1 MAHHSSGAEIQ
12 RASEMTG
19 SGNRAQASFICVSL
33 NPAIDKRLRLDALK
47 PGRVNRATEA
57 IPAPGGKAAHVA
69 MVLRALGA
77 DPLWLG
83 FSGGP
88 NGDSLLQGLR
98 ALSIRAEGVPTAAET
113 RMNLE
118 ILEESGSVTEILEPG
133 ARVTPAER
141 ESLLR
146 AFETALELN
155 PNAIVVMSG
164 SLPPGLLKD
173 EFATLVKIGR
183 RRGAR
188 LFLDTSGE
196 PLKLGLQQR
205 PDFAKPNQEEAEWLI
220 GRTIDGA
227 ASAAAALEKFVQDG
241 PHAAAI
247 SLGANGLVWRG
258 PSSGNSNAGAFLAVP
273 PKLEA
278 ASAVGSGDATIAGFA
293 FAASQNLEPAD
304 TLRLA
309 VACGAANCLAD
320 LPGRVR
326 LHDVERLRDQVQ
338 VQALR

>member
-1 MAHHSSGAEIQ
+1 
-12 RASEMTG
+12 MTG
-19 SGNRAQASFICVSL
+19 SGSRSQASFICISL
-33 NPAIDKRLRLDALK
+33 NPAIDKRLRLDSLK
-47 PGRVNRATEA
+47 PGRVNRAFEA
-57 IPAPGGKAAHVA
+57 IPAPGGKSAHVA

-83 FSGGP
+83 FTGGP
-88 NGDSLLQGLR
+88 NGDSLLKGLR
-98 ALSIRAEGVPTAAET
+98 ALSIRAEGVPAAAET

-118 ILEESGSVTEILEPG
+118 ILEEDGSVTEILEPG

-141 ESLLR
+141 ESFLR
-146 AFETALELN
+146 AFETALELT
-155 PNAIVVMSG
+155 PKAIVIMSG

-183 RRGAR
+183 RHDA
-188 LFLDTSGE
+188 LIFLDTSGE

-220 GRTIDGA
+220 GRTIDGTSSA
-227 ASAAAALEKFVQDG
+227 ASALRTLVREG
-241 PHAAAI
+241 PRSAAI
-247 SLGANGLVWRG
+247 SLGANGLVWLG
-258 PSSGNSNAGAFLAVP
+258 SAGSEAFVAVP

-293 FAASQNLEPAD
+293 FAASQNLGPAD
-304 TLRLA
+304 MLRLA
-309 VACGAANCLAD
+309 VACGAANCLAE

-326 LHDVERLRDQVQ
+326 LHDIERLRDQVQ

>member
-1 MAHHSSGAEIQ
+1 MTIGGTGAQ
-12 RASEMTG
+12 S
-19 SGNRAQASFICVSL
+19 SFICVSL
-33 NPAIDKRLRLDALK
+33 NPAIDKRLRLDTLK

-57 IPAPGGKAAHVA
+57 IPAPGGKSAHVA

-98 ALSIRAEGVPTAAET
+98 ALSIRAEGVPTASET

-118 ILEESGSVTEILEPG
+118 ILEDNGSVTEILEPG
-133 ARVTPAER
+133 SRVTPAER

-183 RRGAR
+183 RNGAR
-188 LFLDTSGE
+188 IFLDTSGE
-196 PLKLGLQQR
+196 SLKLGLQQR

-220 GRTIDGA
+220 GRTIDGVASA
-227 ASAAAALEKFVQDG
+227 ASALKNLVREG
-241 PHAAAI
+241 PYSAAI
-247 SLGANGLVWRG
+247 SLGASGLVWLG
-258 PSSGNSNAGAFLAVP
+258 TDSTEAFLAAP

-293 FAASQNLEPAD
+293 FAAGQGLEPVD

-309 VACGAANCLAD
+309 VACGAANVLAD

-338 VQALR
+338 VQTIR

>member
-1 MAHHSSGAEIQ
+1 MTAGAS
-12 RASEMTG
+12 RT
-19 SGNRAQASFICVSL
+19 QASFVCVSL
-33 NPAIDKRLRLDALK
+33 NPAIDKRLRLDTLK
-47 PGRVNRATEA
+47 TGRVNRATEA
-57 IPAPGGKAAHVA
+57 IPAPGGKSAHVA

-118 ILEESGSVTEILEPG
+118 ILEEGGSVTEILEPG
-133 ARVTPAER
+133 ARITPAER

-155 PNAIVVMSG
+155 PNAFVIISG

-183 RRGAR
+183 RNGACI
-188 LFLDTSGE
+188 FLDTSGE

-227 ASAAAALEKFVQDG
+227 ASAASALKNLVREG
-241 PHAAAI
+241 PHSAAI
-247 SLGANGLVWRG
+247 SLGSNGLVWLG
-258 PSSGNSNAGAFLAVP
+258 PGSTEAFVAVP

-293 FAASQNLEPAD
+293 FAASRNLEPAD

-309 VACGAANCLAD
+309 VACGAANVLAD

-326 LHDVERLRDQVQ
+326 LHDVERLRGQVQ

>member
-1 MAHHSSGAEIQ
+1 MTSG
-12 RASEMTG
+12 ST
-19 SGNRAQASFICVSL
+19 RAQSSFICVSL
-33 NPAIDKRLRLDALK
+33 NPAIDKRLRLDALR
-47 PGRVNRATEA
+47 PGRVNRAVEA

-88 NGDSLLQGLR
+88 NGDALQQGLR
-98 ALSIRAEGVPTAAET
+98 DLSIRAEGVPTAAET
-113 RMNLE
+113 RTNLE
-118 ILEESGSVTEILEPG
+118 ILEENGSVTEILEPG

-155 PNAIVVMSG
+155 PNAIVVISG

-183 RRGAR
+183 RHDAR
-188 LFLDTSGE
+188 VFLDASGE

-205 PDFAKPNQEEAEWLI
+205 PNFAKPNQEEAEWLI

-227 ASAAAALEKFVQDG
+227 ASAASALRNLVREG
-241 PHAAAI
+241 PQSAAI
-247 SLGANGLVWRG
+247 SLGSNGLVWLG
-258 PSSGNSNAGAFLAVP
+258 AGSTEAFVAVP

-293 FAASQNLEPAD
+293 FAASQGLEPED

-309 VACGAANCLAD
+309 VACGAANVLAD

>member
-1 MAHHSSGAEIQ
+1 MTASG
-12 RASEMTG
+12 SP
-19 SGNRAQASFICVSL
+19 AQPSFICVSL
-33 NPAIDKRLRLDALK
+33 NPAIDKRLRLDSLK
-47 PGRVNRATEA
+47 PGRVNRALEA
-57 IPAPGGKAAHVA
+57 IPAPGGKSAHVA

-88 NGDSLLQGLR
+88 NGDALLQGLR

-118 ILEESGSVTEILEPG
+118 ILEENGTATEILEPG
-133 ARVTPAER
+133 AAVSPAER
-141 ESLLR
+141 ESFLR

-164 SLPPGLLKD
+164 SLPPGLRKD
-173 EFATLVKIGR
+173 EFATLVKISQQ
-183 RRGAR
+183 RGAR
-188 LFLDTSGE
+188 VFLDTSGE

-220 GRTIDGA
+220 GRTIDGNASA
-227 ASAAAALEKFVQDG
+227 ASALKDLVKDG
-241 PHAAAI
+241 PRSAAI
-247 SLGANGLVWRG
+247 SLGADGLAWYG
-258 PSSGNSNAGAFLAVP
+258 PDGWDPLVAVP
-273 PKLEA
+273 PKIEG

-293 FAASQNLEPAD
+293 FAASRNFEPPD
-304 TLRLA
+304 MLRFA
-309 VACGAANCLAD
+309 VACGAANVLAD

-326 LHDVERLRDQVQ
+326 LHDVERLRGQVK
-338 VQALR
+338 VQSLP

>member
-1 MAHHSSGAEIQ
+1 
-12 RASEMTG
+12 MTAG
-19 SGNRAQASFICVSL
+19 DSRAQASFVCVSL
-33 NPAIDKRLRLDALK
+33 NPAIDKRLRLDTLK
-47 PGRVNRATEA
+47 PGRVNRATEV
-57 IPAPGGKAAHVA
+57 IPAPGGKSAHVA

-83 FSGGP
+83 FTGGP
-88 NGDSLLQGLR
+88 NGESLLQGLR
-98 ALSIRAEGVPTAAET
+98 ALSIRAEGVPTASET

-118 ILEESGSVTEILEPG
+118 ILEENGSVTEILEPG

-155 PNAIVVMSG
+155 PNAIVILSG

-183 RRGAR
+183 RNRAR
-188 LFLDTSGE
+188 IFLDTSGE

-205 PDFAKPNQEEAEWLI
+205 PDFAKPNQEETEWLI
-220 GRTIDGA
+220 GRTIDGVASA
-227 ASAAAALEKFVQDG
+227 ASALKNLVREG
-241 PHAAAI
+241 PHSAAI
-247 SLGANGLVWRG
+247 SLGANGLVWLG
-258 PSSGNSNAGAFLAVP
+258 AGSSDAFLAIP

-309 VACGAANCLAD
+309 VACGAANVLAD

>member
-1 MAHHSSGAEIQ
+1 
-12 RASEMTG
+12 MTS

-33 NPAIDKRLRLDALK
+33 NPAIDKRLRLDTLK
-47 PGRVNRATEA
+47 TGRVNRALEA
-57 IPAPGGKAAHVA
+57 IPAPGGKSAHVA

-88 NGDSLLQGLR
+88 NGDALLQGLR

-118 ILEESGSVTEILEPG
+118 LIEENGTVTEILEPG
-133 ARVTPAER
+133 ARVSSAER
-141 ESLLR
+141 EALLR

-164 SLPPGLLKD
+164 SLPPGLPQD
-173 EFATLVKIGR
+173 EFATLVKLSQQ
-183 RRGAR
+183 RGAR
-188 LFLDTSGE
+188 VFLDTSGE

-220 GRTIDGA
+220 GRTIDGN
-227 ASAAAALEKFVQDG
+227 ASAAVALEDLVKVG
-241 PHAAAI
+241 PRSAAI

-258 PSSGNSNAGAFLAVP
+258 SGSSETFVAVP

-278 ASAVGSGDATIAGFA
+278 KSAVGSGDATIAGFA
-293 FAASQNLEPAD
+293 FAAAHHLEPAD

-309 VACGAANCLAD
+309 VACGAANVLAD

-326 LHDVERLRDQVQ
+326 LHDVERFRDQVQ
-338 VQALR
+338 VQAVG

>member
-1 MAHHSSGAEIQ
+1 
-12 RASEMTG
+12 MTG
-19 SGNRAQASFICVSL
+19 SGGRANASFICVSL

-47 PGRVNRATEA
+47 PGRVNRAIEVT
-57 IPAPGGKAAHVA
+57 PTPGGKSAHVA

-88 NGDSLLQGLR
+88 NGDALLQGLR
-98 ALSIRAEGVPTAAET
+98 ALSIRAEGIPTAADT

-118 ILEESGSVTEILEPG
+118 ILEESGIVTEVLEPG
-133 ARVTPAER
+133 ARVAPAER
-141 ESLLR
+141 EALLR

-173 EFATLVKIGR
+173 EFATLVKISR
-183 RRGAR
+183 RHNAR
-188 LFLDTSGE
+188 VFLDTSGE

-220 GRTIDGA
+220 GRTIDGNVSA
-227 ASAAAALEKFVQDG
+227 ASALKDLVKEG
-241 PHAAAI
+241 PRSAAI
-247 SLGANGLVWRG
+247 SLGADGLVWYG
-258 PSSGNSNAGAFLAVP
+258 PDGWDPLVAVP

-293 FAASQNLEPAD
+293 FAASRNFEPPD
-304 TLRLA
+304 MLRLA
-309 VACGAANCLAD
+309 VACGAANVLAD

-326 LHDVERLRDQVQ
+326 LHDVERLRAEVK
-338 VQALR
+338 VQAIR

>member
-1 MAHHSSGAEIQ
+1 MSG
-12 RASEMTG
+12 G
-19 SGNRAQASFICVSL
+19 STSAQSSFICVSL
-33 NPAIDKRLRLDALK
+33 NPAIDKRLRLDSLK
-47 PGRVNRATEA
+47 PGRVNRAIEA

-88 NGDSLLQGLR
+88 NGDALLQGLR
-98 ALSIRAEGVPTAAET
+98 ALSIRAEGIPTAAET

-118 ILEESGSVTEILEPG
+118 ILEENGTVTEILEGGPFIG
-133 ARVTPAER
+133 PAER
-141 ESLLR
+141 QTMLR

-155 PNAIVVMSG
+155 QNAIIVMSG
-164 SLPPGLLKD
+164 SLPPGLPKD
-173 EFATLVKIGR
+173 EFATLVKIAQQ
-183 RRGAR
+183 RGAR
-188 LFLDTSGE
+188 VFLDTSGE

-205 PDFAKPNQEEAEWLI
+205 PDFAKPNQEETEWLI
-220 GRTIDGA
+220 GRTIDGNASA
-227 ASAAAALEKFVQDG
+227 ASALEELVKHG
-241 PHAAAI
+241 PISAAI
-247 SLGANGLVWRG
+247 SLGSKGLVWRG
-258 PSSGNSNAGAFLAVP
+258 HGSSDAFVAVP

-293 FAASQNLEPAD
+293 FAASQGLEPAD

-309 VACGAANCLAD
+309 VACGAANVLAD

>member
-1 MAHHSSGAEIQ
+1 MTNSG
-12 RASEMTG
+12 T
-19 SGNRAQASFICVSL
+19 RAQSSFICVSL

-47 PGRVNRATEA
+47 VGGVNRALEA
-57 IPAPGGKAAHVA
+57 TPTPGGKSAHVA

-98 ALSIRAEGVPTAAET
+98 ALSIRAEGVPTATET
-113 RMNLE
+113 RTNLE
-118 ILEESGSVTEILEPG
+118 ILGENGSVTEILEPG

-141 ESLLR
+141 EALLR

-155 PNAIVVMSG
+155 SNAIVIMSG

-183 RRGAR
+183 RHEAR
-188 LFLDTSGE
+188 VFLDTSGE

-227 ASAAAALEKFVQDG
+227 ASAASALKNLVREG
-241 PHAAAI
+241 PQSAAI
-247 SLGANGLVWRG
+247 SLGANGLVWLG
-258 PSSGNSNAGAFLAVP
+258 PRSAEAFVAIP

-293 FAASQNLEPAD
+293 FAASQNLELVD

-309 VACGAANCLAD
+309 VACGAANVLAD
-320 LPGRVR
+320 HPGRVR
-326 LHDVERLRDQVQ
+326 LRDVERLRDQVQ

>member
-1 MAHHSSGAEIQ
+1 MARDSPGVEIG
-12 RASEMTG
+12 RTSEMTAG
-19 SGNRAQASFICVSL
+19 ASRTQASFVCVSL
-33 NPAIDKRLRLDALK
+33 NPAIDKRLRLDTLK

-57 IPAPGGKAAHVA
+57 IPAPGGKSAHVA

-98 ALSIRAEGVPTAAET
+98 SLSIRAEGVPTAAET

-118 ILEESGSVTEILEPG
+118 ILEENGSVTEILEPG

-146 AFETALELN
+146 AFETALELT
-155 PNAIVVMSG
+155 PNAFVIISG

-183 RRGAR
+183 RNGAR
-188 LFLDTSGE
+188 IFLDTSGE

-220 GRTIDGA
+220 GRTIDGVASA
-227 ASAAAALEKFVQDG
+227 ASALKNLVREG
-241 PHAAAI
+241 PQSAAI
-247 SLGANGLVWRG
+247 SLGSNGLVWLG
-258 PSSGNSNAGAFLAVP
+258 PGSAEAFVAVP

-293 FAASQNLEPAD
+293 FAASQNLEPAE

-309 VACGAANCLAD
+309 VACGAANVLAD

>member
-1 MAHHSSGAEIQ
+1 MNSSG
-12 RASEMTG
+12 T
-19 SGNRAQASFICVSL
+19 RAQSSFVCVSL
-33 NPAIDKRLRLDALK
+33 NPAIDKRLRLDTLK

-83 FSGGP
+83 FTGGP
-88 NGDSLLQGLR
+88 NGDALLQGLR

-118 ILEESGSVTEILEPG
+118 ILEENGSVTEILEPG

-141 ESLLR
+141 EALLR

-173 EFATLVKIGR
+173 EFATLVKIAR
-183 RRGAR
+183 RHNAR
-188 LFLDTSGE
+188 VFLDTSGE

-205 PDFAKPNQEEAEWLI
+205 PDFAKPNQEETEWLI
-220 GRTIDGA
+220 GRTIDGIASA
-227 ASAAAALEKFVQDG
+227 ASALEELVKHG
-241 PHAAAI
+241 PHSAAI
-247 SLGANGLVWRG
+247 SLGSRGLVWRG
-258 PSSGNSNAGAFLAVP
+258 AGSDGAFVAVP

-293 FAASQNLEPAD
+293 FAASQGLEPAD

-309 VACGAANCLAD
+309 VACGAANVLAD

>member
-1 MAHHSSGAEIQ
+1 MSG
-12 RASEMTG
+12 RST
-19 SGNRAQASFICVSL
+19 SAQSSFICVSL
-33 NPAIDKRLRLDALK
+33 NPAIDKRLRLDSLK
-47 PGRVNRATEA
+47 PGRVNRAVEA
-57 IPAPGGKAAHVA
+57 TPAPGGKAAHVA

-83 FSGGP
+83 FSGGA
-88 NGDSLLQGLR
+88 NGDALLQGLR

-118 ILEESGSVTEILEPG
+118 ILEENGTVTEILEGGPFIG
-133 ARVTPAER
+133 PAER
-141 ESLLR
+141 QSMLR

-164 SLPPGLLKD
+164 SLPPGLPKD
-173 EFATLVKIGR
+173 EFATLVKVAQQ
-183 RRGAR
+183 RGAR
-188 LFLDTSGE
+188 VFLDTSGE

-205 PDFAKPNQEEAEWLI
+205 PDFAKPNQEETEWLI
-220 GRTIDGA
+220 GRTIDGN
-227 ASAAAALEKFVQDG
+227 ASAAAAVEELVQHG
-241 PHAAAI
+241 PKSAAV
-247 SLGANGLVWRG
+247 SLGSKGLVWRG
-258 PSSGNSNAGAFLAVP
+258 HGTGDAFVAVP

-293 FAASQNLEPAD
+293 FAASQGLEPAD

-309 VACGAANCLAD
+309 VACGAANVLAD

>member
-1 MAHHSSGAEIQ
+1 MSG
-12 RASEMTG
+12 G
-19 SGNRAQASFICVSL
+19 STSAQSSFICVSL
-33 NPAIDKRLRLDALK
+33 NPAIDKRLRLDSLK
-47 PGRVNRATEA
+47 PGRVNRAIEA
-57 IPAPGGKAAHVA
+57 IPAPGGKGAHVA

-88 NGDSLLQGLR
+88 NGDALLQGLR

-118 ILEESGSVTEILEPG
+118 ILEENGTVTEILEGGPFIG
-133 ARVTPAER
+133 PAER
-141 ESLLR
+141 QSMLR

-164 SLPPGLLKD
+164 SLPPGLPKD
-173 EFATLVKIGR
+173 EFATLVKVAQQ
-183 RRGAR
+183 RGAR
-188 LFLDTSGE
+188 VFLDTSGE

-205 PDFAKPNQEEAEWLI
+205 PDFAKPNQEETEWLI
-220 GRTIDGA
+220 GRTIDGN
-227 ASAAAALEKFVQDG
+227 ASAAAAVEELVQHG
-241 PHAAAI
+241 PKSAAV
-247 SLGANGLVWRG
+247 SLGSKGLVWRG
-258 PSSGNSNAGAFLAVP
+258 HGTGDAFVAVP

-293 FAASQNLEPAD
+293 FAASQGLEPAV

-309 VACGAANCLAD
+309 VACGAANVLAD
-320 LPGRVR
+320 RPGRVR

>member
-1 MAHHSSGAEIQ
+1 MTSSGA
-12 RASEMTG
+12 
-19 SGNRAQASFICVSL
+19 RAQASFICVSL
-33 NPAIDKRLRLDALK
+33 NPAIDKRLRLDALNV
-47 PGRVNRATEA
+47 GRVNRATEA
-57 IPAPGGKAAHVA
+57 IPAPGGKSAHVA

-88 NGDSLLQGLR
+88 NGDALLQGLR

-118 ILEESGSVTEILEPG
+118 ILEENGSVTEILEPG
-133 ARVTPAER
+133 VRVSAAER

-155 PNAIVVMSG
+155 SNAFVIMSG
-164 SLPPGLLKD
+164 SLPPGVLKD
-173 EFATLVKIGR
+173 EFATLVKIAR
-183 RRGAR
+183 RHDAR
-188 LFLDTSGE
+188 IFLDTSGE

-220 GRTIDGA
+220 GKTIDGNASA
-227 ASAAAALEKFVQDG
+227 ASALEALVKDG
-241 PHAAAI
+241 PRNAAI
-247 SLGANGLVWRG
+247 SLGASGLVWRG
-258 PSSGNSNAGAFLAVP
+258 AGSSNAFVAVP

-278 ASAVGSGDATIAGFA
+278 RSAVGSGDATIAGFA
-293 FAASQNLEPAD
+293 FAASQNLGPED

-309 VACGAANCLAD
+309 VACGAANVLAD

-326 LHDVERLRDQVQ
+326 MHDVERLRDQVQ

>member
-1 MAHHSSGAEIQ
+1 
-12 RASEMTG
+12 MTAGG
-19 SGNRAQASFICVSL
+19 SPAQASFICVSL
-33 NPAIDKRLRLDALK
+33 NPAIDKRLRLDTLK
-47 PGRVNRATEA
+47 TGRVNRAVEA
-57 IPAPGGKAAHVA
+57 IPAPGGKSAHVA

-88 NGDSLLQGLR
+88 NGEALLQGLR

-118 ILEESGSVTEILEPG
+118 ILEENGTVTEILEPG

-146 AFETALELN
+146 AFETALELS

-183 RRGAR
+183 RHDAR
-188 LFLDTSGE
+188 VFLDTSGE

-205 PDFAKPNQEEAEWLI
+205 PDFAKPNQEEAERLI

-227 ASAAAALEKFVQDG
+227 ASAASALKSLVREG
-241 PHAAAI
+241 PQSAAI
-247 SLGANGLVWRG
+247 SLGANGLVWLG
-258 PSSGNSNAGAFLAVP
+258 ADSTEAFLAVP

-293 FAASQNLEPAD
+293 FAASQNLDPAD

-309 VACGAANCLAD
+309 VACGAANVLAD

-338 VQALR
+338 IQALR

>member
-1 MAHHSSGAEIQ
+1 
-12 RASEMTG
+12 
-19 SGNRAQASFICVSL
+19 
-33 NPAIDKRLRLDALK
+33 
-47 PGRVNRATEA
+47 
-57 IPAPGGKAAHVA
+57 
-69 MVLRALGA
+69 
-77 DPLWLG
+77 
-83 FSGGP
+83 
-88 NGDSLLQGLR
+88 LLQGLR

-118 ILEESGSVTEILEPG
+118 ILEETGSVTEILEPG

-155 PNAIVVMSG
+155 PNSIVIMSG

-183 RRGAR
+183 RHDAR
-188 LFLDTSGE
+188 VFLDTSGE
-196 PLKLGLQQR
+196 PLKIGLLQR

-220 GRTIDGA
+220 GRTIDGSASA
-227 ASAAAALEKFVQDG
+227 ASALKNLVREG
-241 PHAAAI
+241 PRSAAI
-247 SLGANGLVWRG
+247 SLGSSGLVWLG
-258 PSSGNSNAGAFLAVP
+258 TDSADAFLAVP
-273 PKLEA
+273 PKLDA

-293 FAASQNLEPAD
+293 FAASQDLEPAD

-309 VACGAANCLAD
+309 VACGAANVLAD

-326 LHDVERLRDQVQ
+326 LHDVERLREQVQ

>member
-1 MAHHSSGAEIQ
+1 MTSSG
-12 RASEMTG
+12 
-19 SGNRAQASFICVSL
+19 NPAQSSFICVSL

-47 PGRVNRATEA
+47 PGKVNRATEA
-57 IPAPGGKAAHVA
+57 IPAPGGKSAHVA

-88 NGDSLLQGLR
+88 NGDALLQGLR
-98 ALSIRAEGVPTAAET
+98 DLSIRAEGIPTAAET

-118 ILEESGSVTEILEPG
+118 ILEENGSVTEILEPG

-155 PNAIVVMSG
+155 PNAIVIMSG

-183 RRGAR
+183 RHNAR
-188 LFLDTSGE
+188 VFLDTSGE

-227 ASAAAALEKFVQDG
+227 ASAGSALKSLVREG
-241 PHAAAI
+241 PHSAAI
-247 SLGANGLVWRG
+247 SLGASGLVWLG
-258 PSSGNSNAGAFLAVP
+258 AGSPEAFVAVP

-293 FAASQNLEPAD
+293 FAASQGLEPAD

-309 VACGAANCLAD
+309 VACGAANVLAD
-320 LPGRVR
+320 LPGRVQ
-326 LHDVERLRDQVQ
+326 LHDIERLRDQVQ

>member
-1 MAHHSSGAEIQ
+1 MNG
-12 RASEMTG
+12 G
-19 SGNRAQASFICVSL
+19 GNRAQASFICVSL

-57 IPAPGGKAAHVA
+57 IPTPGGKAAHVA
-69 MVLRALGA
+69 MVLRALGV

-98 ALSIRAEGVPTAAET
+98 ALSIRAEGVPTASET

-118 ILEESGSVTEILEPG
+118 ILEENGSVTEILEPG

-146 AFETALELN
+146 AFETALELS

-220 GRTIDGA
+220 GRTIDSP

-241 PHAAAI
+241 PHSAAI

-258 PSSGNSNAGAFLAVP
+258 AGNGAAFLAVP

-293 FAASQNLEPAD
+293 FAASRDLEPAD

-309 VACGAANCLAD
+309 VACGAANVLAD

>member
-1 MAHHSSGAEIQ
+1 
-12 RASEMTG
+12 MTAG
-19 SGNRAQASFICVSL
+19 DSRAQASFVCVSL
-33 NPAIDKRLRLDALK
+33 NPAIDKRLRLDTLK
-47 PGRVNRATEA
+47 PGRVNRATEV
-57 IPAPGGKAAHVA
+57 IPAPGGKSAHVA

-83 FSGGP
+83 FTGGP
-88 NGDSLLQGLR
+88 NGESLLQGLR
-98 ALSIRAEGVPTAAET
+98 ALSIRAEGVPTASET

-118 ILEESGSVTEILEPG
+118 ILEENGSVTEILEPG
-133 ARVTPAER
+133 ARVMPAER

-155 PNAIVVMSG
+155 PNAIVILSG

-183 RRGAR
+183 RNGAR
-188 LFLDTSGE
+188 IFLDTSGE

-205 PDFAKPNQEEAEWLI
+205 PDFAKPNQEETEWLI
-220 GRTIDGA
+220 GRTIDGVASA
-227 ASAAAALEKFVQDG
+227 ASALKNLVREG
-241 PHAAAI
+241 PHSAAI
-247 SLGANGLVWRG
+247 SLGANGLVWLG
-258 PSSGNSNAGAFLAVP
+258 AGSSDAFLAIP

-309 VACGAANCLAD
+309 VACGAANVLAD

>member
-1 MAHHSSGAEIQ
+1 MTSST
-12 RASEMTG
+12 S
-19 SGNRAQASFICVSL
+19 RAQSSFICLSL
-33 NPAIDKRLRLDALK
+33 NPAIDKRLRLDTLK
-47 PGRVNRATEA
+47 VGRVNRATEA
-57 IPAPGGKAAHVA
+57 TPTPGGKSAHVA

-98 ALSIRAEGVPTAAET
+98 SLAIRAEGVPTAAET

-118 ILEESGSVTEILEPG
+118 ILEENGAVTEILESG
-133 ARVTPAER
+133 SRVTAEER

-155 PNAIVVMSG
+155 PTAIVVMSG
-164 SLPPGLLKD
+164 SLPPGLPKD
-173 EFATLVKIGR
+173 EFATLVKIAQQ
-183 RRGAR
+183 RGAR
-188 LFLDTSGE
+188 VFLDTSGE

-205 PDFAKPNQEEAEWLI
+205 PDFAKPNQEEAEWLV
-220 GRTIDGA
+220 GRTIDGNASA
-227 ASAAAALEKFVQDG
+227 ASALQDLVKDG
-241 PHAAAI
+241 PRSAAI
-247 SLGANGLVWRG
+247 SLGASGLIWRDSG
-258 PSSGNSNAGAFLAVP
+258 SSVTFVAVP
-273 PKLEA
+273 PKLESK
-278 ASAVGSGDATIAGFA
+278 SAVGSGDATIAGFA
-293 FAASQNLEPAD
+293 FAAAQHLEPAD

-309 VACGAANCLAD
+309 VACGAANVLAD

-326 LHDVERLRDQVQ
+326 LHDVERLRTQVQ

>member
-1 MAHHSSGAEIQ
+1 MNVGA
-12 RASEMTG
+12 S
-19 SGNRAQASFICVSL
+19 RAQASLVCVSL
-33 NPAIDKRLRLDALK
+33 NPAIDKRLRLDTLK
-47 PGRVNRATEA
+47 TGRVNRATEA

-83 FSGGP
+83 FTGGP

-98 ALSIRAEGVPTAAET
+98 ALSIRAEGVPTATET

-118 ILEESGSVTEILEPG
+118 ILEENGSVTEILEPG

-155 PNAIVVMSG
+155 PNAIVIMSG

-183 RRGAR
+183 RNDAR
-188 LFLDTSGE
+188 IFLDTSGE
-196 PLKLGLQQR
+196 SLRLGLQQR

-220 GRTIDGA
+220 GRTIDGVT
-227 ASAAAALEKFVQDG
+227 SAAAALKNLVREG
-241 PHAAAI
+241 PHSAAI
-247 SLGANGLVWRG
+247 SLGANGLVWLG
-258 PSSGNSNAGAFLAVP
+258 AGSTDAFLAVP

-293 FAASQNLEPAD
+293 FAAGQNLDPTD

-309 VACGAANCLAD
+309 VACGAANVLAD

>member
-1 MAHHSSGAEIQ
+1 
-12 RASEMTG
+12 MTPIG
-19 SGNRAQASFICVSL
+19 SQAQASFICVSL
-33 NPAIDKRLRLDALK
+33 NPAIDKRLRLDTLK
-47 PGRVNRATEA
+47 TGRVNRALEA
-57 IPAPGGKAAHVA
+57 FPAPGGKSAHVA

-83 FSGGP
+83 FNGGP
-88 NGDSLLQGLR
+88 NGDALLQGLR

-113 RMNLE
+113 RTNLE
-118 ILEESGSVTEILEPG
+118 ILEENGTVTEILEPG
-133 ARVTPAER
+133 ARVSSAER
-141 ESLLR
+141 EALLR

-155 PNAIVVMSG
+155 HNAIVVMSG
-164 SLPPGLLKD
+164 SLAPGLPNE
-173 EFATLVKIGR
+173 EFGTLVNISQQ
-183 RRGAR
+183 RGAR
-188 LFLDTSGE
+188 VFLDTSGE

-220 GRTIDGA
+220 GRTIDGNASA
-227 ASAAAALEKFVQDG
+227 ASALQDLVQDG
-241 PHAAAI
+241 PRSASI
-247 SLGANGLVWRG
+247 SLGAKGLVWRG
-258 PSSGNSNAGAFLAVP
+258 SSSGEAFVAVP

-293 FAASQNLEPAD
+293 FAASQDLEPDD

-309 VACGAANCLAD
+309 VACGAANVLAD